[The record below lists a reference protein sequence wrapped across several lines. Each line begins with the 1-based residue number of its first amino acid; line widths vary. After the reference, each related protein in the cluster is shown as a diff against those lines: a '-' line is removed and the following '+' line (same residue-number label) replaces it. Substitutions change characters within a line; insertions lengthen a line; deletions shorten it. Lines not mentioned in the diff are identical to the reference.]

1 MAEDQKNKS
10 LNQVSKK
17 SPEKSSITGSAPNAV
32 KKEKRMGM
40 PRTKN
45 AQEKLMELHSALLK
59 EFNNRGIDD
68 YKVTATKYA
77 KIWDVNE
84 RTVRNYLENLRH
96 DPYNLP
102 LAEKFN
108 SKIGSWQ
115 YDVKPTKFLNPP
127 PKYSHID
134 GSPIYSNA
142 DTTFTDG
149 EFNHEELV
157 ALLVSKQILDIFK
170 GVNYAEELKAVF
182 DRLTLRLLKDTDFLD
197 NLTIGDLV
205 SVAPSGAGVVNSSVF
220 KTITTGLIY
229 RRKVKIKY
237 LGKKSAEE
245 KERVIHPYHLS
256 LINNQWQIIAFCEL
270 KKTFLN
276 FTLSRVR
283 QGAQLLTI
291 KFIRDV
297 KFSPIDYLGGS
308 LGPMTGKNYQLIKL
322 RISRAGA
329 HFVRER
335 NWHGSQKTKEL
346 SDGSIEVEFR
356 LNSLDDVER
365 WVLTFGSDCLVL
377 EPIELA
383 ERIKKEAEKMV
394 RH

>member
-1 MAEDQKNKS
+1 MAVDLENKSFKQGDQKTPTDA
-10 LNQVSKK
+10 SKTRG
-17 SPEKSSITGSAPNAV
+17 PLDTMQRD
-32 KKEKRMGM
+32 KRMGM

-45 AQEKLMELHSALLK
+45 AQEKLMELHLALLK

-77 KIWDVNE
+77 DKWNVNE

-115 YDVKPTKFLNPP
+115 YQVKPTKFLNPP
-127 PKYSHID
+127 PKYSHVD
-134 GSPIYSNA
+134 GSPIYSTA

-149 EFNHEELV
+149 EFNHDELI
-157 ALLVSKQILDIFK
+157 ALLVSKQILDNFK
-170 GVNYAEELKAVF
+170 GVSYADELKAVF

-205 SVAPSGAGVVNSSVF
+205 SVAPSGAGVVNASVF
-220 KTITTGLIY
+220 KAITHGLIY

-237 LGKKSAEE
+237 LGKKSTEE

-256 LINNQWQIIAFCEL
+256 LINNQWQMIAFCESR
-270 KKTFLN
+270 KTFLN
-276 FTLSRVR
+276 FTLSRVQ

-291 KFIRDV
+291 KFVRDV

-308 LGPMTGKNYQLIKL
+308 LGPMSGQNYQVIKL
-322 RISRAGA
+322 RISRPGA

-335 NWHGSQKTKEL
+335 NWHGSQKIKEL
-346 SDGSIEVEFR
+346 SGGSIEVEFR

-365 WVLTFGSDCLVL
+365 WVLGFGSDCVVL
-377 EPIELA
+377 EPKELA

-394 RH
+394 RN